1 MNYSSIV
8 PIREEKMKQ
17 KVKHK
22 KSKETLLIIYKLR
35 LEDLFNQDNEYR
47 MSEFIEKKVNPIYEK
62 YPYAQVCIEV
72 NC

>member
-1 MNYSSIV
+1 MH
-8 PIREEKMKQ
+8 EKGGKYAVGTLFQ
-17 KVKHK
+17 KGSK
-22 KSKETLLIIYKLR
+22 KSKDTLLIIYKLR

-47 MSEFIEKKVNPIYEK
+47 VSEFIEKKVNPIYEK

>member
-1 MNYSSIV
+1 MQNEIGS
-8 PIREEKMKQ
+8 PKEAATEKKE
-17 KVKHK
+17 
-22 KSKETLLIIYKLR
+22 KSKNTLSIIYKLR

-47 MSEFIEKKVNPIYEK
+47 MNEFIEKKVSPIYEK

>member
-1 MNYSSIV
+1 
-8 PIREEKMKQ
+8 
-17 KVKHK
+17 
-22 KSKETLLIIYKLR
+22 
-35 LEDLFNQDNEYR
+35 